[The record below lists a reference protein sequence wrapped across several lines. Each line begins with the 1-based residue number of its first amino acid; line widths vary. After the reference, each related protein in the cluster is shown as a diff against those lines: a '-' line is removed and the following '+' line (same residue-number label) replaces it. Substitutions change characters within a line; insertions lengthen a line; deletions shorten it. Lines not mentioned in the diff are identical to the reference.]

1 MVERCSGP
9 GRRGVA
15 RRACRRESSGD
26 MVRICRGLISR
37 LVATVAIDWQS
48 GEVVI
53 HMAARA
59 WNRCGVKASEWE
71 SRCIVIERRGL
82 PR

>member
-1 MVERCSGP
+1 MGERCSGP
-9 GRRGVA
+9 GRRGVT

-26 MVRICRGLISR
+26 VVRICRGLISR
-37 LVATVAIDWQS
+37 LVAAVAIYWQR

-53 HMAARA
+53 HVAARA
-59 WNRCGVKASEWE
+59 GNGCGVKASEWE
-71 SRCIVIERRGL
+71 GRCVVIERRGL